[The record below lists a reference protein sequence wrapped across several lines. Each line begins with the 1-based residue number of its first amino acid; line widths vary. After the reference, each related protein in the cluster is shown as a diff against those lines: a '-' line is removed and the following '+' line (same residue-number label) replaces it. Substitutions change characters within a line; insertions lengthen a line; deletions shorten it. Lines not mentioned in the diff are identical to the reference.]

1 MECVRLEAARADLE
15 AGVGPGVRPVGRFW
29 QRSWADWVSY
39 WRRVQ
44 PYSWLGCRKDR
55 PMLTVDDRT
64 QRYGTVA
71 AVDGLGLEVRQPN
84 AGRAILINSGGAG
97 RRVWYR

>member
-1 MECVRLEAARADLE
+1 
-15 AGVGPGVRPVGRFW
+15 
-29 QRSWADWVSY
+29 
-39 WRRVQ
+39 
-44 PYSWLGCRKDR
+44 
-55 PMLTVDDRT
+55 MLTVDDLT

>member
-1 MECVRLEAARADLE
+1 M
-15 AGVGPGVRPVGRFW
+15 GRFW
-29 QRSWADWVSY
+29 RRSWADWFSY

-44 PYSWLGCRKDR
+44 PYSWLGCRRDR
-55 PMLTVDDRT
+55 PMLTVDYLIP

-71 AVDGLGLEVRQPN
+71 AVDGLGLEVLQPN
-84 AGRAILINSGGAG
+84 AGRAIPRNSGGAG